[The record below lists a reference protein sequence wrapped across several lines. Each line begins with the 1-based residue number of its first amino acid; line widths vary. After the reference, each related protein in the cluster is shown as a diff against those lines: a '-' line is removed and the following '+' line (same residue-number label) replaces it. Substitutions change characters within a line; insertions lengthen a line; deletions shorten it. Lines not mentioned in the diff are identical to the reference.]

1 MFLLFMS
8 YYKNLF
14 MINFKTRGIVFLVL
28 LFMLSCEVDKEYL
41 KHDLEYEKIG
51 ECRNINS
58 KMDITANTIGE
69 RYIFQECLDAAYD
82 GDYSV
87 DRKGDT
93 VVVQLKNTP
102 LASSALFRIT
112 LDINTRPDYKYLS
125 LNGSVFPVNVK
136 RY

>member
-1 MFLLFMS
+1 M
-8 YYKNLF
+8 K
-14 MINFKTRGIVFLVL
+14 NFKESGIVFFVLSLLVA
-28 LFMLSCEVDKEYL
+28 CDVDNEYL

-69 RYIFQECLDAAYD
+69 RYVFQECLDASYN
-82 GDYSV
+82 GSYSV
-87 DRKGDT
+87 NRKGDT
-93 VVVQLKNTP
+93 VVVQLNNTP
-102 LASSALFRIT
+102 GASSSLFRIT

-125 LNGSVFPVNVK
+125 LNGSVFPVYVK